1 MDEFQIGVLA
11 VLALL
16 LLVALILALQNPRD

>member
-16 LLVALILALQNPRD
+16 LLVATIVALQNPRD